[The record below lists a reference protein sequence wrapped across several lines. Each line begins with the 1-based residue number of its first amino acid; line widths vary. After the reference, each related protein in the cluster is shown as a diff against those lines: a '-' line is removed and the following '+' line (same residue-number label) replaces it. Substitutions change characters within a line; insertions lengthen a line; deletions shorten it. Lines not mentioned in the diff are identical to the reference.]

1 MGDLVKS
8 GKYSPNTVNGWLRIL
23 LTTLRAAILDL
34 DLAYDPTRGIKPLD
48 ASDWNTY
55 TEEEPNSLEAD
66 EVPALMASARELFP
80 QYFAMLTIG
89 LTTGRRPSELRP
101 LRRKGPTPELLWSEG
116 VLLVRRSETR
126 GEVVERTKTGRRL
139 RIPLPKALLD
149 ILRWHQD
156 QLPPG
161 PMRESDLLFPSAT
174 GGYRAPSCLDKPIR
188 EIAKAAGIR
197 KHLTPRFMRRTFQDL
212 SRVAEVHD
220 FVTRAISG
228 HATTTMHQHYSTV
241 SGEEVRSGLAKV

>member
-1 MGDLVKS
+1 
-8 GKYSPNTVNGWLRIL
+8 
-23 LTTLRAAILDL
+23 
-34 DLAYDPTRGIKPLD
+34 
-48 ASDWNTY
+48 
-55 TEEEPNSLEAD
+55 
-66 EVPALMASARELFP
+66 
-80 QYFAMLTIG
+80 
-89 LTTGRRPSELRP
+89 
-101 LRRKGPTPELLWSEG
+101 LLWSEG

-241 SGEEVRSGLAKV
+241 SGDEVRSGLAKVVDLLGFAQRTRGAESGDRSGDRNKEAPGAVAPEASEAIVIA